1 MRREKIITFRVSE
14 EEYLKFLKLIQ
25 LLQRTKSDAI
35 RYVLTQALKKLEN
48 ENEPSQLVA
57 QN

>member
-1 MRREKIITFRVSE
+1 MRRETIITFRVSKD
-14 EEYLKFLKLIQ
+14 EYLKFMKLFQ

-35 RYVLTQALKKLEN
+35 RYVLTQALKKLEK
-48 ENEPSQLVA
+48 ENEPSELVA